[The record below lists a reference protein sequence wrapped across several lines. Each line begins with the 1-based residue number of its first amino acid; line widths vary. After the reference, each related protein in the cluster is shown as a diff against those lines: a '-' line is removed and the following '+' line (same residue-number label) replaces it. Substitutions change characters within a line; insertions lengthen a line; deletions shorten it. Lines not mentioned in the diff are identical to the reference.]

1 MSQQSIGAKPTGVI
15 GKIAGRIMNSIHS
28 KQYKD
33 IINHIADSLDDKT
46 ASILDIGCGG
56 GIALFHFYKTFKAAR
71 IYGIDLSPDMVS
83 LSKKLNRKGIA
94 EGGISVFCADVCD
107 IPIQGKTVGIL
118 SAFDCINFWN
128 DYPAAFSEMRR
139 ILLPNGKIFII
150 NGYPEPDT
158 KWYEFVRFKS
168 IDAYRNLLESNGFR
182 MTNAKTV
189 KHTVILEGVAAC
201 IPANA

>member
-15 GKIAGRIMNSIHS
+15 GKIAGRIMNRIHS

-33 IINHIADSLDDKT
+33 IINQILDSVNDKT

-56 GIALFHFYKTFKAAR
+56 GIALSHFYKSFKTTR
-71 IYGIDLSPDMVS
+71 IYGIDISPDMVS

-94 EGGISVFCADVCD
+94 EGKISVFCADVRD
-107 IPIQGKTVGIL
+107 IPIQDKTVGII

-139 ILLPNGKIFII
+139 ILIPDGKIFII

-158 KWYEFVRFKS
+158 KWYELVRFKS
-168 IDAYRNLLESNGFR
+168 IEEYQRLLGNNGFL
-182 MTNAKTV
+182 MTSAKIV
-189 KHTVILEGVAAC
+189 KHTAIIEGKAG
-201 IPANA
+201 

>member
-15 GKIAGRIMNSIHS
+15 GKIAGRIMNRIHS

-33 IINHIADSLDDKT
+33 IINQILDSVNDKT

-56 GIALFHFYKTFKAAR
+56 GIALSHFYKSFKTTR

-83 LSKKLNRKGIA
+83 ISKKLNRKGIA
-94 EGGISVFCADVCD
+94 EGRISVFCADVRD
-107 IPIQGKTVGIL
+107 IPIQDKTVGII

-128 DYPAAFSEMRR
+128 DYPATFSEMRR
-139 ILLPNGKIFII
+139 ILIPDGKIFII

-168 IDAYRNLLESNGFR
+168 IEEYQRLLGNNGFL
-182 MTNAKTV
+182 MTSAKIV
-189 KHTVILEGVAAC
+189 KHTAIIEGKAG
-201 IPANA
+201 